1 LNVLR
6 TLLRKAFPIDGTAPQ
21 DTFTEVEGLEFLA
34 SELGVSEPAALPA
47 AALAVAALVGY
58 QKLALQMVGNM
69 RVPVSKKKRAWEWSE
84 VTALINK
91 LRCEVGIVHSAA
103 DGTSSSDS

>member
-1 LNVLR
+1 
-6 TLLRKAFPIDGTAPQ
+6 
-21 DTFTEVEGLEFLA
+21 LA

-47 AALAVAALVGY
+47 AALAVATLVGY

-84 VTALINK
+84 VTALICK
-91 LRCEVGIVHSAA
+91 LRCEVGIDAVVQSGA
-103 DGTSSSDS
+103 DGSSSSNS

>member
-1 LNVLR
+1 L
-6 TLLRKAFPIDGTAPQ
+6 T
-21 DTFTEVEGLEFLA
+21 
-34 SELGVSEPAALPA
+34 SELGVSAPAALPP

-84 VTALINK
+84 VTELICK
-91 LRCEVGIVHSAA
+91 LRCEVGIDAAVQSSA
-103 DGTSSSDS
+103 DGSSSSNS